1 MIPDPRSSPDSVVR
15 TMAERRDTLVKEVN
29 VIDAILAV
37 YASRPYVMPLSAA
50 PEVPP
55 LEHYTFTEGASCG
68 CAICVEWKT
77 RHLEFVS
84 SSKLV
89 PKGHRWSTCTC
100 DACRFVGRMHLN
112 ALAAAN
118 RRDLLIEASFH
129 ARYHSPHGDLVMG
142 WVRDEIA
149 KPNYTDNWCA
159 QEMGRYPLEWWFR
172 KCQASIGPVV
182 SGEVF
187 RDGMMS
193 IDATVSFASSLA
205 VDGFLAT

>member
-1 MIPDPRSSPDSVVR
+1 MPDPMSSPDPVVR
-15 TMAERRDTLVKEVN
+15 SAAERRDALDRE
-29 VIDAILAV
+29 AGILDRVLA
-37 YASRPYVMPLSAA
+37 AYVSCDYEPSVPV
-50 PEVPP
+50 PEVSP
-55 LEHYTFTEGASCG
+55 LEHYMFTEGASCG

-118 RRDLLIEASFH
+118 RRDLLIETSFH
-129 ARYHSPHGDLVMG
+129 ARYHSLHGSLVMD
-142 WVRDEIA
+142 WVRGEIA
-149 KPNYTDNWCA
+149 KPAYTDNWCA
-159 QEMGRYPLEWWFR
+159 QEMGRYPLERWFR
-172 KCQASIGPVV
+172 KCQAAIGPVV

-187 RDGMMS
+187 RGGAMS
-193 IDATVSFASSLA
+193 VDAMVHFASSLSA
-205 VDGFLAT
+205 DGYLAA